1 MMRITRET
9 VLHVAEL
16 ARLEFQE
23 NELDKFREQL
33 ENILGYIEN
42 LNKLDTSGV
51 EPTCHVLE
59 IDTPVRRDIVEPWL
73 SADQALG
80 NSPDREHDFFAVP
93 KVIEG

>member
-1 MMRITRET
+1 MKITRET

-16 ARLEFQE
+16 ARLEFKE

-51 EPTCHVLE
+51 ESTYHVLE
-59 IDTPVRRDIVEPWL
+59 ISTPLRRDIVEPWL
-73 SADQALG
+73 SADEALE
-80 NSPDREHDFFAVP
+80 N
-93 KVIEG
+93 

>member
-1 MMRITRET
+1 MKITRET

-33 ENILGYIEN
+33 ENILGYIDN

-51 EPTCHVLE
+51 EPTYHVLE
-59 IDTPVRRDIVEPWL
+59 ISTPLRKDIVEPWL
-73 SADQALG
+73 SVDQALE
-80 NSPDREHDFFAVP
+80 NSPGREHDFFAVP

>member
-1 MMRITRET
+1 MKITRET

-16 ARLEFQE
+16 ARLKFHE

-33 ENILGYIEN
+33 ENILGYVEN

-51 EPTCHVLE
+51 EPTYHVLG
-59 IDTPVRRDIVEPWL
+59 ISTPLRSDIVEPWL
-73 SADQALG
+73 SVDQALV

>member
-1 MMRITRET
+1 MKITRET

-16 ARLEFQE
+16 ARLEFKE
-23 NELDKFREQL
+23 DELDKFREQL

-51 EPTCHVLE
+51 EPTYHVLE
-59 IDTPVRRDIVEPWL
+59 ISTPLRKDLVEPWL
-73 SADQALG
+73 SVDQALE
-80 NSPDREHDFFAVP
+80 NCPDRDNDFIAVP

>member
-1 MMRITRET
+1 MKITRET

-51 EPTCHVLE
+51 EPTYHVSE
-59 IDTPVRRDIVEPWL
+59 ISTPLRRDLVEPWL
-73 SADQALG
+73 SADQALA
-80 NSPDREHDFFAVP
+80 NSPDREHDYFSVP

>member
-1 MMRITRET
+1 MKITRET

-42 LNKLDTSGV
+42 LNKLGTSSV
-51 EPTCHVLE
+51 EPTYHVLE
-59 IDTPVRRDIVEPWL
+59 ISTPLRRDIVEPWL
-73 SADQALG
+73 SVDEALE

>member
-1 MMRITRET
+1 MKITRET

-16 ARLEFQE
+16 ARLEFQK

-42 LNKLDTSGV
+42 LNKLDTSDV
-51 EPTCHVLE
+51 EPTYHVLE
-59 IDTPVRRDIVEPWL
+59 ISTPLRHDVVEPWL
-73 SADQALG
+73 TVDQALG
-80 NSPDREHDFFAVP
+80 NSPEREHDFFAVP

>member
-1 MMRITRET
+1 MKITRET

-51 EPTCHVLE
+51 EPTYHVSE
-59 IDTPVRRDIVEPWL
+59 ISTPLRRDLVEPWL
-73 SADQALG
+73 SVDQALA
-80 NSPDREHDFFAVP
+80 NSPDREHDYFSVP